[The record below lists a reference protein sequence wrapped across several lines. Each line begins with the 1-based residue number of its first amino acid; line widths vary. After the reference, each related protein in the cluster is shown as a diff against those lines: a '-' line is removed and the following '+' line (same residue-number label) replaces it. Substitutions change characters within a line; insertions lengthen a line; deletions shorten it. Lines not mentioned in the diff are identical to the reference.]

1 MAYQYA
7 HVETYSLKGSKK
19 RPSARSIC
27 AEGERKPENSPHVAN
42 PKPPVVLAG
51 VTPMQAYEQIVEAHS
66 EARDTVNQKN
76 GKQALR
82 RMRADA
88 QVLLAAVA
96 SYPVPTEECDIESP
110 EFKDWADRAIAFF
123 TEEHG
128 EPLSVVLHTDESH
141 PHIHFLTAPDL
152 VAGERMADIHP
163 GEKAKADVGGKNAK
177 KTEKREAWKD
187 AMRSW
192 QDRYHDTVGAFHA
205 QARLGPQRQR
215 LTRAEWKAQQ
225 AELKRQAERLRELE
239 RQREQVAQQAQ
250 QSQAEIDQQQAE
262 VDAARADLE
271 GAQEAVEA
279 AQAKLDEQRDT
290 LKDTREFLVGK
301 AQEIREARADVRSA
315 RAELN
320 QQTDDLGQRLNE
332 VEAEERRLGSLWG
345 KIVSAVTLGRAGTE
359 KRVRDAVEAER
370 ERLTNELE
378 QQAERAKKAESRL
391 TATERRYSGEKAKL
405 AHEAAEL
412 ERRAEAA
419 ASAQKAAEAKGQE
432 LAGKVEQLEADNR
445 HLAGD
450 REELR
455 ELLNAIEDAA
465 STGDLDTVQDLL
477 AGDSSPGEGR
487 GMGL

>member
-1 MAYQYA
+1 MGYQFA

-27 AEGERKPENSPHVAN
+27 AEGERKPENSPHVAE

-51 VTPMQAYEQIVEAHS
+51 VTPMEAYDRIVEAHS

-82 RMRADA
+82 RMRTDA

-96 SYPVPTEECDIESP
+96 SYPEPTETCDTDSP

-123 TEEHG
+123 TQEHG
-128 EPLSVVLHTDESH
+128 EPLSVVLHLDESH

-187 AMRSW
+187 AMRDW

-215 LTRAEWKAQQ
+215 LSRAEWKAQQ

-250 QSQAEIDQQQAE
+250 QNQDEIDRQQAE
-262 VDAARADLE
+262 VDAAKAELE
-271 GAQEAVEA
+271 GAQEAVET
-279 AQAKLDEQRDT
+279 AKTELGEQHEK
-290 LKDTREFLVGK
+290 LQETREYLAGK
-301 AQEIREARADVRSA
+301 AQEIREAKADVRGAKS
-315 RAELN
+315 ELKR
-320 QQTDDLGQRLNE
+320 QTNDLDKRLNE
-332 VEAEERRLGSLWG
+332 VEAQERRLGGLWG
-345 KIVSAVTLGRAGTE
+345 KVVSAVTLGRAGTE
-359 KRVRDAVEAER
+359 KRVRDAVKAER
-370 ERLTNELE
+370 ERLTNDLE
-378 QQAERAKKAESRL
+378 QQAERAEQAESRL
-391 TATERRYSGEKAKL
+391 TATERRYRGEKAKL

-419 ASAQKAAEAKGQE
+419 ESAQNAAETKGQE

-455 ELLNAIEDAA
+455 ELLDAIEDAA
-465 STGDLDTVQDLL
+465 NTGDLDTVQDLL

-487 GMGL
+487 GMSL

>member
-1 MAYQYA
+1 VGYQFA

-19 RPSARSIC
+19 KASARSIC
-27 AEGERKPENSPHVAN
+27 AEGERDPDHSPHVAE

-66 EARDTVNQKN
+66 QARDTVTLKN
-76 GKQALR
+76 GKQAQRKLR
-82 RMRADA
+82 TDA

-96 SYPVPTEECDIESP
+96 SYPEPTETCDTDSP
-110 EFKDWADRAIAFF
+110 EFRDWIDRSIAFF
-123 TEEHG
+123 TQEHG
-128 EPLSVVLHTDESH
+128 EPLSVVMHLDESH
-141 PHIHFLTAPDL
+141 PHLHFLTAPDL

-215 LTRAEWKAQQ
+215 LSRAEWKAQQ

-239 RQREQVAQQAQ
+239 RQREQVAQEAER
-250 QSQAEIDQQQAE
+250 SQAEIDRQQAE
-262 VDAARADLE
+262 VDAARAEL
-271 GAQEAVEA
+271 EA
-279 AQAKLDEQRDT
+279 ANENLETAKTELGEQREK
-290 LKDTREFLVGK
+290 LQETREYLVGK
-301 AQEIREARADVRSA
+301 AQEIREARSGVRTA
-315 RAELN
+315 KAELKK
-320 QQTDDLGQRLNE
+320 QTNELGTRLNE
-332 VEAEERRLGSLWG
+332 VVARERRLGGLWG
-345 KIVSAVTLGRAGTE
+345 KVVSAVTLGRAGTE

-370 ERLTNELE
+370 EKLTDKLNK
-378 QQAERAKKAESRL
+378 QAERAEQAESRL

-419 ASAQKAAEAKGQE
+419 ESAHRAAETKGQE
-432 LAGKVEQLEADNR
+432 LAGKVEKLEADNR

-450 REELR
+450 RQELR
-455 ELLNAIEDAA
+455 DLLDAIEDAA
-465 STGDLDTVQDLL
+465 RAGDMATVQDLV
-477 AGDSSPGEGR
+477 ASDSSPG
-487 GMGL
+487 MSL

>member
-1 MAYQYA
+1 MGYQFA

-19 RPSARSIC
+19 KASARSIC
-27 AEGERKPENSPHVAN
+27 AEGERDPDHSPHVAE

-66 EARDTVNQKN
+66 QARDTVTLKN
-76 GKQALR
+76 GKQAQRKLR
-82 RMRADA
+82 TDA

-96 SYPVPTEECDIESP
+96 SYPEPTETCDTDSP
-110 EFKDWADRAIAFF
+110 EFRDWIDRSIAFF
-123 TEEHG
+123 TQEHG
-128 EPLSVVLHTDESH
+128 EPLSVVMHLDESH
-141 PHIHFLTAPDL
+141 PHLHFLTAPDL

-215 LTRAEWKAQQ
+215 LSRAEWKAQQ

-239 RQREQVAQQAQ
+239 RQREQVAQEAER
-250 QSQAEIDQQQAE
+250 SQAEIDRQQAE
-262 VDAARADLE
+262 VDAARAEL
-271 GAQEAVEA
+271 EA
-279 AQAKLDEQRDT
+279 ANENLETAKTELGEQREK
-290 LKDTREFLVGK
+290 LQETREYLVGK
-301 AQEIREARADVRSA
+301 AQEIREARSGVRTA
-315 RAELN
+315 KAELKK
-320 QQTDDLGQRLNE
+320 QTNELGTRLNE
-332 VEAEERRLGSLWG
+332 VVARERRLGGLWG
-345 KIVSAVTLGRAGTE
+345 KVVSAVTLGRAGTE

-370 ERLTNELE
+370 EKLTDKLNK
-378 QQAERAKKAESRL
+378 QAERAEQAESRL

-419 ASAQKAAEAKGQE
+419 ESAHRAAETKGQE
-432 LAGKVEQLEADNR
+432 LAGKVEKLEADNR

-450 REELR
+450 RQELR
-455 ELLNAIEDAA
+455 DLLDAIEDAA
-465 STGDLDTVQDLL
+465 RAGDMATVQDLV
-477 AGDSSPGEGR
+477 ASDSSPG
-487 GMGL
+487 MSL